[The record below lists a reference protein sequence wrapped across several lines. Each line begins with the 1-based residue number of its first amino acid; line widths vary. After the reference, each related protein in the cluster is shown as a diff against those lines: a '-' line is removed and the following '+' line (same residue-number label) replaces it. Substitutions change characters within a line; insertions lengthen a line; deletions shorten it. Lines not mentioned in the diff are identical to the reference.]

1 MIVYKWR
8 QTMNLRYMTRELYY
22 QKRRTLTSVLGLSIG
37 IALLIILNALSLAY
51 RQAAHVPLREI
62 GADITVQRAG
72 DVPQNLAGAVFPCSA
87 VTIRKDEVEKIR
99 KLPGVRGT
107 GTGLLL
113 WVFDPDRAW
122 IVLGIEKENS
132 IGPSLLRSSV
142 IEGRFLEDGK
152 PEALVERAYARQLG
166 IGLNDMVSVADK
178 KFPVVGFVDASR
190 AAKIAIANVYLPLR
204 EAEELAASSKE
215 LQSVSPFAPGDV
227 NLLFVK
233 AEQEKITGLASEM
246 KSILGNKATVATP
259 DSFLKLLG
267 SLFALSDKFT
277 LAASLIAIIVAVLI
291 AFKTM
296 AGNIAE
302 RAREIGVLKAVGWT
316 NRNVVSQLLSESV
329 IQCFMAGI
337 LGLLIALVASFGLSF
352 MKVNIPIPWEMS
364 PTPHFLPGGGDQ
376 VFKTLQLPVHVPWTL
391 ASFAILLSIVI
402 GGLTGGLLGRHI
414 SKIKPS
420 EVLRHE

>member
-1 MIVYKWR
+1 M
-8 QTMNLRYMTRELYY
+8 
-22 QKRRTLTSVLGLSIG
+22 SVLGLSIG
-37 IALLIILNALSLAY
+37 IALLIILNSLSLAY

-62 GADITVQRAG
+62 GADITVQRSG
-72 DVPQNLAGAVFPCSA
+72 DVPKDLAGAVFPCSA
-87 VTIRKDEVEKIR
+87 VTIRKEEVEKIQ
-99 KLPGVRGT
+99 KLPGVRGL

-113 WVFDPDRAW
+113 WVFDPNRAW

-132 IGPSLLRSSV
+132 IGPSLLRSSI

-152 PEALVERAYARQLG
+152 PEALVEQAYARQFG
-166 IGLNDMVSVADK
+166 IGLNDTISVAGK
-178 KFPVVGFVDASR
+178 TLPVVGFVDASR
-190 AAKIAIANVYLPLR
+190 AAKIAIANVYLPIN
-204 EAEELAASSKE
+204 EAENIAASSKG
-215 LQSVSPFAPGDV
+215 LQSVSPYAPGDV
-227 NLLFVK
+227 NLLFIK
-233 AEQEKITGLASEM
+233 ADQEKITGLASEM
-246 KSILGNKATVATP
+246 KGILGNKATVATP

-277 LAASLIAIIVAVLI
+277 LAASLIAILIAVLI

-316 NRNVVSQLLSESV
+316 NRNVVSQLMSESV

-337 LGLLIALVASFGLSF
+337 LGLVIALVASFGLSF
-352 MKVNIPIPWEMS
+352 MKVSIPIPWEMS

-376 VFKTLQLPVHVPWTL
+376 IFKTLRLPVHVPWNL
-391 ASFAILLSIVI
+391 AFFAIFLSIII
-402 GGLTGGLLGRHI
+402 GGMTGGLLGRHI
-414 SKIKPS
+414 SRIKPS

>member
-1 MIVYKWR
+1 
-8 QTMNLRYMTRELYY
+8 MNLRYMTQELYY
-22 QKRRTLTSVLGLSIG
+22 QKRRTLMSILGLSIG
-37 IALLIILNALSLAY
+37 IALLIILNSLSSAY
-51 RQAAHVPLREI
+51 RQAAHVPLQEI
-62 GADITVQRAG
+62 GADITVQRSG
-72 DVPQNLAGAVFPCSA
+72 DVPKDLAGAVFPCSA
-87 VTIRKDEVEKIR
+87 VTIHKEEVEKIR
-99 KLPGVRGT
+99 KLPGVRGI

-113 WVFDPDRAW
+113 WVFDPNRAW
-122 IVLGIEKENS
+122 IVLGIEKDNS

-142 IEGRFLEDGK
+142 TKGRFLEDGK
-152 PEALVERAYARQLG
+152 PEALVEQAYARQFG
-166 IGLNDMVSVADK
+166 IKLNDTISVADD
-178 KFPVVGFVDASR
+178 KFPVVGIIDASR
-190 AAKIAIANVYLPLR
+190 AAKIAIANVYLPLK
-204 EAEELAASSKE
+204 EAEDLAVSSKGI
-215 LQSVSPFAPGDV
+215 QSVSPYARGDV

-233 AEQEKITGLASEM
+233 ADQEKITSLASEM
-246 KSILGNKATVATP
+246 KGILGNKATVATP

-316 NRNVVSQLLSESV
+316 NRNVVSQLMSESV
-329 IQCFMAGI
+329 IQCFLAGI

-376 VFKTLQLPVHVPWTL
+376 IFKTLRLPVHVPWNL
-391 ASFAILLSIVI
+391 AFFAILLSIII
-402 GGLTGGLLGRHI
+402 GGMTGGLLGRHI

-420 EVLRHE
+420 EVLRHD

>member
-1 MIVYKWR
+1 
-8 QTMNLRYMTRELYY
+8 MNLRYMTKELYY
-22 QKRRTLTSVLGLSIG
+22 QKRRTLTSILGLSIG
-37 IALLIILNALSLAY
+37 IALLIILNSLSLAY
-51 RQAAHVPLREI
+51 RQAAHVPLKEI
-62 GADITVQRAG
+62 GADITVQRSG
-72 DVPQNLAGAVFPCSA
+72 DVPKELTGAVFPCSA
-87 VTIRKDEVEKIR
+87 VTIRKDEVDKIQ
-99 KLPGVRGT
+99 KLSGVRGM

-113 WVFDPDRAW
+113 WVFDPNRAW

-132 IGPSLLRSSV
+132 IGPSLLRSS
-142 IEGRFLEDGK
+142 ITEGKFIEDGK
-152 PEALVERAYARQLG
+152 HEALVEQAYARQFG
-166 IGLNDMVSVADK
+166 IRLNDTISVADR

-190 AAKIAIANVYLPLR
+190 AAKIAVANVYLPLKD
-204 EAEELAASSKE
+204 AEDLAASSKE
-215 LQSVSPFAPGDV
+215 LQSVSPYAPGDV
-227 NLLFVK
+227 NLLFIK
-233 AEQEKITGLASEM
+233 ADQEKISGLSSEM

-259 DSFLKLLG
+259 ESFLKLLG

-316 NRNVVSQLLSESV
+316 NRNVVSQLMSESV
-329 IQCFMAGI
+329 IQCFIAGI
-337 LGLLIALVASFGLSF
+337 LGLLIALVVSFGLSF

-376 VFKTLQLPVHVPWTL
+376 IFKTLRLPVHIPWTL
-391 ASFAILLSIVI
+391 ASFAILLSIII
-402 GGLTGGLLGRHI
+402 GGMTGGLLGRHI

-420 EVLRHE
+420 EVLRHD

>member
-1 MIVYKWR
+1 
-8 QTMNLRYMTRELYY
+8 MTKELYY
-22 QKRRTLTSVLGLSIG
+22 QKRRTLMSILGLSIG
-37 IALLIILNALSLAY
+37 IALLIVLNSLSLAY
-51 RQAAHVPLREI
+51 RQAAHIPLQEI
-62 GADITVQRAG
+62 GADITVQRSG
-72 DVPQNLAGAVFPCSA
+72 DVPKDLAGAVFPCSA
-87 VTIRKDEVEKIR
+87 VTIRKEEVQKIQ
-99 KLPGVRGT
+99 KLSGIRGI

-113 WVFDPDRAW
+113 WVFDPNRAW

-142 IEGRFLEDGK
+142 TEGRFLEDGK
-152 PEALVERAYARQLG
+152 PEALVEQAYARQFG
-166 IGLNDMVSVADK
+166 VHLNDTISVADK
-178 KFPVVGFVDASR
+178 KVLVVGFVDASR
-190 AAKIAIANVYLPLR
+190 AAKIAIANVYLPLT
-204 EAEELAASSKE
+204 LAQDLAVSSKQ
-215 LQSVSPFAPGDV
+215 LQSVSPFSPGDV

-233 AEQEKITGLASEM
+233 ADQEKITGLASEM
-246 KSILGNKATVATP
+246 KGILGGKATVATP

-296 AGNIAE
+296 AGNVAE
-302 RAREIGVLKAVGWT
+302 RAKEIGVLKAVGWT
-316 NRNVVSQLLSESV
+316 NRNVLSQLMGESV
-329 IQCFMAGI
+329 IQCFTAGI

-376 VFKTLQLPVHVPWTL
+376 IFKTLRLPVHVPWTL
-391 ASFAILLSIVI
+391 ASFAILLSIII

>member
-1 MIVYKWR
+1 
-8 QTMNLRYMTRELYY
+8 MNLSYLTKELYY
-22 QKRRTLTSVLGLSIG
+22 QKRRTLMSILGLSIG
-37 IALLIILNALSLAY
+37 IALLIILNSLSSAY
-51 RQAAHVPLREI
+51 RQAARVPLQEI

-72 DVPQNLAGAVFPCSA
+72 DVPKDLAGAVFPCSA
-87 VTIRKDEVEKIR
+87 VTIRKSEVEKIE
-99 KLPGVRGT
+99 KLPGVRGI

-113 WVFDPDRAW
+113 WVFDPNRAW
-122 IVLGIEKENS
+122 IVLGIEKENA
-132 IGPSLLRSSV
+132 IGPSTLRSTV
-142 IEGRFLEDGK
+142 TEGRFLEDGK
-152 PEALVERAYARQLG
+152 PEALVEQAYARQFG
-166 IGLNDMVSVADK
+166 IKLNDILSVADK

-190 AAKIAIANVYLPLR
+190 AAKIAVANVYLPLKQ
-204 EAEELAASSKE
+204 AEGLAASSTA
-215 LQSVSPFAPGDV
+215 LQSVSPYAPGDV
-227 NLLFVK
+227 NLLFIK
-233 AEQEKITGLASEM
+233 ADQEKIAGLASEM
-246 KSILGNKATVATP
+246 KTILGNKAAVATP

-316 NRNVVSQLLSESV
+316 NRNVVSQLMSESIV
-329 IQCFMAGI
+329 QCLLAGI
-337 LGLLIALVASFGLSF
+337 LGLLIALVAAFALSF

-376 VFKTLQLPVHVPWTL
+376 IFKTLRLPVHVPWNL
-391 ASFAILLSIVI
+391 AFFAILLSVII
-402 GGLTGGLLGRHI
+402 GGMTGGLLGRHI

-420 EVLRHE
+420 EVLRHD

>member
-1 MIVYKWR
+1 
-8 QTMNLRYMTRELYY
+8 MNLRYMAKELYY
-22 QKRRTLTSVLGLSIG
+22 QRRRTLMSILGLSIG
-37 IALLIILNALSLAY
+37 IALLIVLNSLSLAY
-51 RQAAHVPLREI
+51 RQAAHVPLKEI
-62 GADITVQRAG
+62 GADITVQRSG
-72 DVPQNLAGAVFPCSA
+72 DVPKDLAGAVFPCSA
-87 VTIRKDEVEKIR
+87 VTIRKEEVEKIE
-99 KLPGVRGT
+99 KLPGVKGI

-113 WVFDPDRAW
+113 WVFDPNRAW
-122 IVLGIEKENS
+122 IVLGVEKDNS
-132 IGPSLLRSSV
+132 IGPSVLRSSV
-142 IEGRFLEDGK
+142 TEGRFLEDGK
-152 PEALVERAYARQLG
+152 PEAVVEQAYARQFG
-166 IGLNDMVSVADK
+166 IKLNDTISVADR

-190 AAKIAIANVYLPLR
+190 AAKIAVANLYLPLK
-204 EAEELAASSKE
+204 EAEDIAASSTN
-215 LQSVSPFAPGDV
+215 LQTVSPYAPGDV

-233 AEQEKITGLASEM
+233 ADQEKITALASQM
-246 KSILGNKATVATP
+246 KEILGSKTTIATP

-316 NRNVVSQLLSESV
+316 NRNVVSQLMSESLV
-329 IQCFMAGI
+329 QCFMAGI
-337 LGLLIALVASFGLSF
+337 LGLLIALVASFGLSY

-376 VFKTLQLPVHVPWTL
+376 IFKTLQLPVHVPWNL
-391 ASFAILLSIVI
+391 AFFAILLSVII
-402 GGLTGGLLGRHI
+402 GGMTGGLLGRHI